1 MHQAVLEDAAAQVLL
16 ELPHHELRQT
26 AALLLRALHEAR
38 PVLAHELVQQCLF
51 RPPTLVAVRTR
62 DPSYGMRGRAHASR
76 TALRRRLPSTAAG
89 PAQTACRLGG
99 Q

>member
-1 MHQAVLEDAAAQVLL
+1 MPEDTATQIGLHLALDEARQAPALRFGVLHKV
-16 ELPHHELRQT
+16 
-26 AALLLRALHEAR
+26 R
-38 PVLAHELVQQCLF
+38 PVLAHELVEHRLF

-62 DPSYGMRGRAHASR
+62 EPSYGMRGRAHASR